1 MHGTNGVSTIE
12 DAGSLPA
19 FSTPEEASAE
29 VGTNILN
36 SGWDNIGDITTMFD
50 SSGQEIVIGYANNI
64 ESFIAAPIDD
74 LTNPVTLTTTLPA
87 SFDTTLSPTTL
98 GAAWTHSLTGSSYFS
113 SNNGQGVWALYSA
126 SVDIGE
132 GTATLSS
139 TEITESTT
147 TNSND
152 GFGCAGEVPQT
163 FEPEVTVTTTCSAD
177 YEGTYEVKVNNLS
190 STVIASVVIEV
201 NGSPSSTILV
211 SAGGTLDTN
220 KITLANDSTVSATV
234 TNDDFAGISIS
245 DTASLS
251 NCAHVVDPQI
261 TITLACSG
269 TYEGSAEYTI
279 DNTASTLDVAVSY
292 FIDDVETTQS
302 ALAAGGTIGVIDIPI
317 NNGSTIT
324 VTATADGYPPV
335 SVSDSLTGCVAPDV
349 FVPTAIVETSCSD
362 GTGSYLATVDNTAS
376 NVDATMTITIDGVAV
391 GDPVT
396 VAAGQTQDLTGSV
409 ADGQEVVVNAGHT
422 NHSDV
427 SDSETF
433 PGCPQVA
440 EVQAFVPALSI
451 LTSCSAD
458 GSGSYTAIVDNAF
471 SDMDVN
477 VVVAIDGVDGDPIVV
492 VLGGTE
498 TLTGDID
505 NDSTVTVTASAGDD
519 STSVSAT
526 LTDCIPPPPTTTTEP
541 IDLPSTGL
549 SNESYS
555 RSLQLALWSALFGLG
570 VGGLAI
576 ATRRKL

>member
-1 MHGTNGVSTIE
+1 
-12 DAGSLPA
+12 
-19 FSTPEEASAE
+19 
-29 VGTNILN
+29 
-36 SGWDNIGDITTMFD
+36 MFD
-50 SSGQEIVIGYANNI
+50 ASGEEILIGYANNL
-64 ESFIAAPIDD
+64 ESFIAAPLDD

-87 SFDTTLSPTTL
+87 SFDTTLAPTTL
-98 GAAWTHSLTGSSYFS
+98 GAAWTHSLTGASYFS

-126 SVDIGE
+126 NVDIEE

-139 TEITESTT
+139 TQVTESTT

-152 GFGCAGEVPQT
+152 GFGCAGEVPET
-163 FEPEVTVTTTCSAD
+163 FEPAVNVTTTCSAEL
-177 YEGTYEVKVNNLS
+177 EGSYEVTIDNTG
-190 STVIASVVIEV
+190 STVMATVEIDVAGTSYVISV
-201 NGSPSSTILV
+201 P
-211 SAGGTLDTN
+211 AGETYTEAGP
-220 KITLANDSTVSATV
+220 LANDSTVTATA
-234 TNDDFAGISIS
+234 TNGDFTGVSSS

-251 NCAHVVDPQI
+251 DCAHVVDPQI

-269 TYEGSAEYTI
+269 TYEGTAEYTI

-292 FIDDVETTQS
+292 FIDGVETTQS
-302 ALAAGGTIGVIDIPI
+302 TLAAGGTVGVIDIPI

-349 FVPTAIVETSCSD
+349 FVPTVAVETSCSD

-376 NVDATMTITIDGVAV
+376 NVDTTVTVTVDGVAV

-396 VAAGQTQDLTGSV
+396 VAAGETQDLTGSV
-409 ADGQEVVVNAGHT
+409 SNGQEVVVNAGHAD
-422 NHSDV
+422 HADV

-433 PGCPQVA
+433 SGCVVIESFGPT
-440 EVQAFVPALSI
+440 LSI
-451 LTSCSAD
+451 ATSCSAE
-458 GSGSYTAIVDNAF
+458 GAGSYSATVNNGG

-477 VVVAIDGVDGDPIVV
+477 VVVAVDGVEGDPIVV
-492 VLGGTE
+492 ASGSSE

-526 LTDCIPPPPTTTTEP
+526 LTDCIPPPPPTTTTEP

-549 SNESYS
+549 SDEAYS

>member
-1 MHGTNGVSTIE
+1 M
-12 DAGSLPA
+12 
-19 FSTPEEASAE
+19 
-29 VGTNILN
+29 
-36 SGWDNIGDITTMFD
+36 
-50 SSGQEIVIGYANNI
+50 
-64 ESFIAAPIDD
+64 
-74 LTNPVTLTTTLPA
+74 
-87 SFDTTLSPTTL
+87 
-98 GAAWTHSLTGSSYFS
+98 
-113 SNNGQGVWALYSA
+113 
-126 SVDIGE
+126 
-132 GTATLSS
+132 
-139 TEITESTT
+139 
-147 TNSND
+147 
-152 GFGCAGEVPQT
+152 
-163 FEPEVTVTTTCSAD
+163 
-177 YEGTYEVKVNNLS
+177 KVNNLS

-220 KITLANDSTVSATV
+220 EITLANDSTVSATV

-440 EVQAFVPALSI
+440 EVQAFVPALS
-451 LTSCSAD
+451 
-458 GSGSYTAIVDNAF
+458 
-471 SDMDVN
+471 
-477 VVVAIDGVDGDPIVV
+477 
-492 VLGGTE
+492 
-498 TLTGDID
+498 
-505 NDSTVTVTASAGDD
+505 
-519 STSVSAT
+519 
-526 LTDCIPPPPTTTTEP
+526 
-541 IDLPSTGL
+541 
-549 SNESYS
+549 
-555 RSLQLALWSALFGLG
+555 
-570 VGGLAI
+570 
-576 ATRRKL
+576 

>member
-1 MHGTNGVSTIE
+1 MI
-12 DAGSLPA
+12 
-19 FSTPEEASAE
+19 
-29 VGTNILN
+29 
-36 SGWDNIGDITTMFD
+36 IG
-50 SSGQEIVIGYANNI
+50 
-64 ESFIAAPIDD
+64 
-74 LTNPVTLTTTLPA
+74 
-87 SFDTTLSPTTL
+87 
-98 GAAWTHSLTGSSYFS
+98 
-113 SNNGQGVWALYSA
+113 
-126 SVDIGE
+126 
-132 GTATLSS
+132 S
-139 TEITESTT
+139 TETS
-147 TNSND
+147 SND
-152 GFGCAGEVPQT
+152 GFGCAGAEDVPET
-163 FEPEVTVTTTCSAD
+163 FEPVVNVTTACSAD
-177 YEGTYEVKVNNLS
+177 YEGSYIVSVDNSS
-190 STVIASVVIEV
+190 STVIASLVIDID
-201 NGSPSSTILV
+201 GTPSSTILV
-211 SAGGTLDTN
+211 PAGGTYDTSP
-220 KITLANDSTVSATV
+220 ITLANDSTVTATV
-234 TNDDFAGISIS
+234 TNDDFADVSIS

-251 NCAHVVDPQI
+251 NCAHVVDPQV

-269 TYEGSAEYTI
+269 TYEGTAEYTI
-279 DNTASTLDVAVSY
+279 DNSASTLDVEVSY

-440 EVQAFVPALSI
+440 EVQSFVPALSI

-458 GSGSYTAIVDNAF
+458 GSGSYTAIVDNAL

-526 LTDCIPPPPTTTTEP
+526 LSDCIPPPPPTTTTEP

-549 SNESYS
+549 SDESYS

>member
-220 KITLANDSTVSATV
+220 EITLANDSTVSATV